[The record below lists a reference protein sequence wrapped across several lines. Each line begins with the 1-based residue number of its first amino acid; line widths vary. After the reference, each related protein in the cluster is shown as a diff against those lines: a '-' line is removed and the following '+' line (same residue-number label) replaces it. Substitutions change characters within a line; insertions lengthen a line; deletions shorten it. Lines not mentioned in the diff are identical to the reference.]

1 MSTRGYCSTVSPS
14 QLVRGPSVRAHST
27 TVSHR
32 PHGIARVG
40 PSVTCVEGRGRTY
53 RGCARARGLGRRA
66 GSAVCFAGPR
76 PGAPGRC
83 KTPSR
88 VAPLPFRRVTV
99 VFAIPRISFR
109 TERGARTV
117 RRVSLSGTHTGLS
130 NLAQFRRLSDS
141 FICPICPHNTL
152 QRHLHEHNVSSHN
165 CLKAVN
171 RGSDTQAWQHNRGV
185 ITRAGRRAPHATSS
199 SASPCRIHG
208 RRSYYWSVER

>member
-1 MSTRGYCSTVSPS
+1 MSTRGYCSTVSQS

-88 VAPLPFRRVTV
+88 VAPLPFRRRRVT
-99 VFAIPRISFR
+99 VFAIPDKLFEPKPV
-109 TERGARTV
+109 TG
-117 RRVSLSGTHTGLS
+117 HTRFVKTQI
-130 NLAQFRRLSDS
+130 AQFWRLSDS

-171 RGSDTQAWQHNRGV
+171 RGSDTQAWQHNSRV

-199 SASPCRIHG
+199 SASPLPYSRP
-208 RRSYYWSVER
+208 